1 MRQLDIN
8 FQFFVGELMELDLMM
23 SLVLVS
29 LEAKG
34 FWVIV

>member
-8 FQFFVGELMELDLMM
+8 FQFFVGKLMELDLMM